1 MMILWVLYYILLLLV
16 NIEYIIKI
24 EETEDNI
31 MTKEEKYSH
40 WEELAIY
47 DLESAEIML
56 KSGRYMYVAFMCQQA
71 IEKLAK
77 ALHVLYLDKEAPKTH
92 NIVTVMNLVFEGTT
106 DDGIKNSI
114 CKYKEYKPFMIEL
127 LTYYISERYVEYKS
141 KINQTLNQQVCNEII
156 SKTKEVFTWLQ
167 SLKNF

>member
-1 MMILWVLYYILLLLV
+1 MWVLYYILLLLV

-31 MTKEEKYSH
+31 MTREEKYSH
-40 WEELAIY
+40 WEELATY

-56 KSGRYMYVAFMCQQA
+56 KSGRHMYVAFMCQQA

-77 ALHVLYLDKEAPKTH
+77 ALHILYLDKEAPKTH
-92 NIVTVMNLVFEGTT
+92 NIITVITAVFDIYEPTT
-106 DDGIKNSI
+106 EDFEE
-114 CKYKEYKPFMIEL
+114 KYSKYQPLMATLFS
-127 LTYYISERYVEYKS
+127 YYISERYVEYKD
-141 KINQTLNQQVCNEII
+141 KINKTLNQKVCEELFEE
-156 SKTKEVFTWLQ
+156 TKEAFSWLQ